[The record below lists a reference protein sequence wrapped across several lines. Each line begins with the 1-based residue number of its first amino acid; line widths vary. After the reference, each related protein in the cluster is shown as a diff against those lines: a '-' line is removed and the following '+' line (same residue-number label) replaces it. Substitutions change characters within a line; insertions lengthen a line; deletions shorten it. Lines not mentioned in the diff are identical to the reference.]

1 MSFFVDGYKR
11 TINGFEVNNVKNY
24 ADSKKYMVIKMI
36 DGEWWFEAADDN
48 AETVGNIVSALN
60 RLGIRAAVIKNMK
73 EQTA

>member
-1 MSFFVDGYKR
+1 MSYFADGYKR

-24 ADSKKYMVIKMI
+24 ADSKKYIVIKMI

-48 AETVGNIVSALN
+48 AETIGNIVAGLN
-60 RLGIRAAVIKNMK
+60 RLGVRVAVIKNMK